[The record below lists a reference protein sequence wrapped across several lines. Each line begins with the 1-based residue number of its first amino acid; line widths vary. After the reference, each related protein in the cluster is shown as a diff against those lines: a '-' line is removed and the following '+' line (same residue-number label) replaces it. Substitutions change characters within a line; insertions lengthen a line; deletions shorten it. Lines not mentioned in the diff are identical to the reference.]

1 MLRRACV
8 AAMPSAAHRLGETVP
23 AALRSGARPAVVA
36 NPRGVPN
43 AAVVQQ
49 TLAAYAAGGAPAA
62 PADLPP
68 HDLVGAFL
76 RAVDRLDDAIAEPVE
91 RRAARDAYLGAMLKA
106 ALRVAT
112 TMAAQPVRGSGRGG
126 RPTAGTPTQTR
137 APGSGIAETVEPGV
151 ALPAAAV
158 LAPPPPPVADDP
170 SDNDDRSEAGAAE
183 HSGGDDDDGGGSGG
197 RTSYNFAWA
206 FEGRGDET
214 RIDALHQASPRGG
227 LKLLGAVPLLQRA
240 DVAQRKPPKPSVDVL
255 PQRAPRVARL
265 PLAPVGRRRR
275 RASRAE
281 FTR

>member
-43 AAVVQQ
+43 AAVVQH

-137 APGSGIAETVEPGV
+137 APGSGRRGRICRRGRAWRR
-151 ALPAAAV
+151 
-158 LAPPPPPVADDP
+158 LA
-170 SDNDDRSEAGAAE
+170 
-183 HSGGDDDDGGGSGG
+183 
-197 RTSYNFAWA
+197 
-206 FEGRGDET
+206 
-214 RIDALHQASPRGG
+214 
-227 LKLLGAVPLLQRA
+227 
-240 DVAQRKPPKPSVDVL
+240 
-255 PQRAPRVARL
+255 
-265 PLAPVGRRRR
+265 RRRR
-275 RASRAE
+275 RPRAASAAGR
-281 FTR
+281 RRPLGRRRPQ